1 MLEENRQAVVKMS
14 SERSFGLVFAAVFAI
29 VAVYPWFTTGSI
41 RIWAAGLA
49 VVLAG
54 AGLVQ
59 PRLLRPLN
67 TLWFKFGQL
76 VGRVMS
82 PVIMGLI
89 FFCVITP
96 VGFPMRMKRSASK
109 ASLWI
114 VRNDKTPMQSM
125 RNQF

>member
-1 MLEENRQAVVKMS
+1 MPQHPFITP
-14 SERSFGLVFAAVFAI
+14 SFETAKTIEL
-29 VAVYPWFTTGSI
+29 WFTTGSI

-67 TLWFKFGQL
+67 TLWFRFGQL

-96 VGFPMRMKRSASK
+96 VGFLMRVFGNDPMRMKRSASK